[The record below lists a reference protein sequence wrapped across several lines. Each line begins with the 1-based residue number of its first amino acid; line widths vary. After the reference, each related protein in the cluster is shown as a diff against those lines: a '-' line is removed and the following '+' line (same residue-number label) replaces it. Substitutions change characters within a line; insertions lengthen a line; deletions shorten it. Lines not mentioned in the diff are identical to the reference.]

1 MSLGLSTISC
11 VASEVRI
18 SRLKCHSH
26 LGERP
31 SMNSTLCACMCP
43 SALWF
48 LDGCHKR
55 NSLTIAEGG
64 SLLDVLPFKV
74 VSKPK
79 IFEMTLWRGRPWVML
94 SLLILFLET
103 VGGGVMLWR
112 TTEHCRHPGL
122 GLDLDW
128 SSPALWDW
136 SSTLTLDLTS
146 FPFWNILPGSIIVL
160 KLHRHW
166 RCRTPYCFQLQC
178 CLLVTLLLFHCFAG
192 CICSP

>member
-136 SSTLTLDLTS
+136 SSTLTLDLTP
-146 FPFWNILPGSIIVL
+146 FPCEMGCWVVKKTHNTASGHYMLHGQDRTYLLEHTARKYNSLEASQTL
-160 KLHRHW
+160 K
-166 RCRTPYCFQLQC
+166 
-178 CLLVTLLLFHCFAG
+178 V
-192 CICSP
+192 